1 MKALQ
6 GIAPAALVGVILSVA
21 MPAGAAEPVADSAD
35 RFMQLALD
43 CVHREYPNKISH
55 ILDNDGDVAPPRLLY
70 PVFYGC
76 YDWHSAVHGHW
87 LLLRLLRL
95 NPESRLA
102 AQARAA
108 LNRSLSAEGVA
119 QEVDYLRNDRT
130 FERPYGTAWL
140 LQLTAELRE
149 WQDDDAQRWLETLK
163 PLETAAVDQ
172 YLAWLP
178 KLAYPIRLGTH
189 NQTAFAFALVLDW
202 TRVSGHSELQ
212 SLLEATIRAFYLA
225 DRACPLSYEPSGE
238 DFLSPCLMEADLM
251 RRVMAADAYAKWLH
265 DFLPGIPT
273 DGGENWLSP
282 GVVLD
287 PTDGKLVH
295 LDGVNLS
302 RAWNLLAIAAALPPA
317 DRRRASLLA
326 AATVHSDAGIA
337 AVSGQHYE
345 GGHWLASFA
354 TYLTS
359 RRWAAESAP

>member
-1 MKALQ
+1 M
-6 GIAPAALVGVILSVA
+6 IAKQSFIRAVLLWAMLLAA
-21 MPAGAAEPVADSAD
+21 MPASGAEHAD

-43 CVHREYPNKISH
+43 CVHREYPNKIAH
-55 ILDNDGDVAPPRLLY
+55 VLDSDEDVAAPRVLY

-87 LLLRLLRL
+87 LLVRLLRL
-95 NPESRLA
+95 NPETSLA
-102 AQARAA
+102 GQARAA
-108 LNRSLSAEGVA
+108 LNRSFSAEGIE
-119 QEVDYLRNDRT
+119 QEVNYLRGDKT

-140 LQLTAELRE
+140 LQLATELRE
-149 WQDDDAQRWLETLK
+149 WQDVDAQRWLEMLK
-163 PLETAAVDQ
+163 PLEAAAVDQ

-178 KLAYPIRLGTH
+178 KLVYPIRLGTH

-202 TRVSGHSELQ
+202 SRNAGHAELQ
-212 SLLEATIRAFYLA
+212 NLLEARIRAYYLA
-225 DRACPLSYEPSGE
+225 DKACPLGYEPSGE

-251 RRVMAADAYAKWLH
+251 RRVMTRDAYADWLRA
-265 DFLPGIPT
+265 FLPEIPQ
-273 DGGENWLSP
+273 DGTADWLSP

-302 RAWNLLAIAAALPPA
+302 RAWNLQAVAEALPSS
-317 DRRRASLLA
+317 DERRAALLA
-326 AATVHSDAGIA
+326 AAATHGQSGLA
-337 AVSGQHYE
+337 AVGGEHYE

-359 RRWAAESAP
+359 RRWALDSTP